1 MVAGAPE
8 NNAPARMTRHIVLS
22 PASRKTTTGG
32 IGHVDPRFRIVCTIV
47 FAVFVVSAT
56 SWQAACATILAAAV
70 MVALS
75 SLEWAKT
82 LKRVLAMDGFIFA
95 TLLLLPFTYPGDIVF
110 TLWGHTASHQ
120 GIDQAI
126 MIGLKANAVI
136 FMVMALLGSLGST
149 DLGRGMMGL
158 YMSTKLTTL
167 LMFTVRYIDVL
178 HQEYLRLRQAMR
190 ARAFHLRSNRHSWK
204 MMGYLVG
211 MLLVRAHDRSE
222 RIVWAMK
229 CRGFHGHFHFTR
241 LSRPAPSDYIFLL
254 FMALLLAAL
263 ITLEVLCP
271 PLI

>member
-1 MVAGAPE
+1 M
-8 NNAPARMTRHIVLS
+8 S
-22 PASRKTTTGG
+22 PASQNTATGM
-32 IGHVDPRFRIVCTIV
+32 IGPVDPRFRIICTII
-47 FAVFVVSAT
+47 FAVFVVSAA
-56 SWQAACATILAAAV
+56 SWQAVVATIVAAAV

-75 SLEWAKT
+75 LPEWRKT
-82 LKRVLAMDGFIFA
+82 LRRVLAMDGFIFA
-95 TLLLLPFTYPGDIVF
+95 TLLLLPFTYPGDTVF
-110 TLWGHTASHQ
+110 TLWGHAASQQ
-120 GIDQAI
+120 GINQAI

-136 FMVMALLGSLGST
+136 FMVMAFLGALGST

-158 YMSTKLTTL
+158 YMPTKLTTL

-178 HQEYLRLRQAMR
+178 HHEYLRLRQAMR

-229 CRGFHGHFHFTR
+229 CRGFHGHFHFTH
-241 LSRPAPSDYIFLL
+241 LSHPVKADYIFLL
-254 FMALLLAAL
+254 VMAVLLAAL

-271 PLI
+271 PLL